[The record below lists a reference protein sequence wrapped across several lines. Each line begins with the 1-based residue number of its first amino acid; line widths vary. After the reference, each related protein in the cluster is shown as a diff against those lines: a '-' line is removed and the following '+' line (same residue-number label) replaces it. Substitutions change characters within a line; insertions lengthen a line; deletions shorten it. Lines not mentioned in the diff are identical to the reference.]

1 MERRHNLPESTEE
14 VKEEIV
20 YQTIVEFLE
29 STPPNQLISIS
40 DLETV
45 KKSQYSFYYLLR
57 TPELQLHCNHDQCNG
72 IRFFRCVSGNEG
84 HLKTENYEYFYVTY
98 RCSNC
103 QRAEKTF
110 SLAAKVEKEGS
121 SRGECYKFGELPTY
135 GPPVSSKL
143 IKLIGPDRE
152 EFLKGRR
159 CENQGLGVGAFIYY
173 RRVVENQKNRIL
185 GEIIKVSEKIGATA
199 DKLEKLKSA
208 IIETQFTKALEM
220 AKDAMPESLL
230 INGHSPILLLHSA
243 LSEGVH
249 ALTDEQCLEMAGSVR
264 IVLGEL
270 AERLSQALKD
280 EAELTKALS
289 TLMKKKKS

>member
-1 MERRHNLPESTEE
+1 MPDKSGDE
-14 VKEEIV
+14 VKEEIE
-20 YQTIVEFLE
+20 YQSIADFLE
-29 STPPNQLISIS
+29 STPPNQLINIS
-40 DLETV
+40 DIAEV
-45 KKSQYSFYYLLR
+45 GRYQSGAYFYKMR
-57 TPELQLHCNHDQCNG
+57 TPEIQLHCDHEQCNG
-72 IRFFRCVSGNEG
+72 TRFFRCVAGSGKSINI
-84 HLKTENYEYFYVTY
+84 KDYEFFYITY

-103 QRAEKTF
+103 QRVEKIF
-110 SLAAKVEKEGS
+110 SLAAKIEKEGKPQ
-121 SRGECYKFGELPTY
+121 GECYKFGELPTY

-143 IKLIGPDRE
+143 IKLIGPNRD

-159 CENQGLGVGAFIYY
+159 CENQGLGIGAFIYY

-185 GEIIKVSEKIGATA
+185 GEIIKVSEKIGASA
-199 DKLEKLKSA
+199 DKIKNLNLA
-208 IIETQFTKALEM
+208 VNETQFTKALGL

-270 AERLSQALKD
+270 SERLSQALKD

>member
-1 MERRHNLPESTEE
+1 MSDQSADE
-14 VKEEIV
+14 VKEEIE
-20 YQTIVEFLE
+20 YQSIVDFLE
-29 STPPNQLISIS
+29 SIPPNQLIHIS
-40 DLETV
+40 DLSEVTEYA
-45 KKSQYSFYYLLR
+45 SGSCDYQLR
-57 TPELQLHCNHDQCNG
+57 TPEIQLHCDDDQCNG
-72 IRFFRCVSGNEG
+72 IRFFRCVSASSR
-84 HLKTENYEYFYVTY
+84 HLGIKGFAYFYIKY

-103 QRAEKTF
+103 QRVDKTF
-110 SLAAKVEKEGS
+110 SLAAKIEKA
-121 SRGECYKFGELPTY
+121 GEPQGVCYKFGELPTY
-135 GPPVSSKL
+135 GPPIPPKL
-143 IKLIGPDRE
+143 IKLIGPDRD

-185 GEIIKVSEKIGATA
+185 GEIIKVSEKIGAA
-199 DKLEKLKSA
+199 AEKIEILNSA
-208 IIETQFTKALEM
+208 VNETQFTKALEM
-220 AKDAMPESLL
+220 AKDSIPESLL

-270 AERLSQALKD
+270 SERLSQALKD
-280 EAELTKALS
+280 EAELTKSLS